1 MRSHPQKRKN
11 QVRLSVF
18 NSEPLARLAEQR
30 LNEAEIPC
38 VIRSVEGGPG
48 LRGSASNL
56 PHALFVYDSYEMYTR
71 DVLELEP
78 MEIGERETADSAHQT
93 KKSTCSLY

>member
-1 MRSHPQKRKN
+1 M
-11 QVRLSVF
+11 
-18 NSEPLARLAEQR
+18 
-30 LNEAEIPC
+30 
-38 VIRSVEGGPG
+38 
-48 LRGSASNL
+48 RGSASNL